1 MPSKVELESHP
12 VTTLKK
18 EISKTNI
25 KGYSKMTKPEVVELM
40 LKNKDRFHHIK
51 MAEKKSKKS
60 KEDKLK
66 LTSTSASG
74 KVTELKLKEDKP
86 KPKKGT
92 HKMPDGTVMS
102 GSVHSEDSKPVKPK
116 KKKLKI
122 VAKLSELDSM
132 EKSILDDLEKRVK
145 KNKYS
150 DQLDVY
156 ELLDVGEVFEK
167 PLRKRTL
174 EIIEKIVK
182 KKSLR
187 TLFPLK
193 DLKKRLKLS

>member
-1 MPSKVELESHP
+1 MPSREELESHP

-25 KGYSKMTKPEVVELM
+25 KGYSKMKKPEVVELM

-51 MAEKKSKKS
+51 MAEKKTKKEKP
-60 KEDKLK
+60 KEDKPKEK
-66 LTSTSASG
+66 LTSTRASG
-74 KVTELKLKEDKP
+74 KVTELKLKEA
-86 KPKKGT
+86 
-92 HKMPDGTVMS
+92 
-102 GSVHSEDSKPVKPK
+102 KPK
-116 KKKLKI
+116 KKKLIKKKKKKKKKKEKP
-122 VAKLSELDSM
+122 VEKPKSKPKAKLSELDSM
-132 EKSILDDLEKRVK
+132 EKSILDDLEKQVK

-156 ELLDVGEVFEK
+156 ELLDVGEGLEK

>member
-1 MPSKVELESHP
+1 MPSRIELESHP

-25 KGYSKMTKPEVVELM
+25 KGYSKMKKPEVVELM

-51 MAEKKSKKS
+51 MAEKK
-60 KEDKLK
+60 
-66 LTSTSASG
+66 
-74 KVTELKLKEDKP
+74 
-86 KPKKGT
+86 PKK
-92 HKMPDGTVMS
+92 KKI
-102 GSVHSEDSKPVKPK
+102 EAKQKEKPVEKPVEKPK
-116 KKKLKI
+116 KKKLVIKEKPKPKAQI
-122 VAKLSELDSM
+122 SELDSM
-132 EKSILDDLEKRVK
+132 EKSILDDLEKQVK

-156 ELLDVGEVFEK
+156 ELLDVGEGLEK

-193 DLKKRLKLS
+193 DLKKRLNL

>member
-1 MPSKVELESHP
+1 MPSRIELESHP

-25 KGYSKMTKPEVVELM
+25 KGYSKMKKPEVVELM

-51 MAEKKSKKS
+51 MAEKKP
-60 KEDKLK
+60 
-66 LTSTSASG
+66 
-74 KVTELKLKEDKP
+74 KP
-86 KPKKGT
+86 KPKPVEK
-92 HKMPDGTVMS
+92 P
-102 GSVHSEDSKPVKPK
+102 KPVK
-116 KKKLKI
+116 KI
-122 VAKLSELDSM
+122 VIKVPKQKEKPTAKLSELDSM

-156 ELLDVGEVFEK
+156 ELLDVGEGLEK

-193 DLKKRLKLS
+193 DLKKRLKL

>member
-1 MPSKVELESHP
+1 MPSREELESHA

-25 KGYSKMTKPEVVELM
+25 KGYSKMKKPEVVELM

-51 MAEKKSKKS
+51 MAEKKTKKEKP
-60 KEDKLK
+60 KEDKPKEK

-74 KVTELKLKEDKP
+74 KVTELKLKEA
-86 KPKKGT
+86 
-92 HKMPDGTVMS
+92 
-102 GSVHSEDSKPVKPK
+102 KPK
-116 KKKLKI
+116 KKKLVIKEKP
-122 VAKLSELDSM
+122 VEKPKSKPKAKLSELDSM
-132 EKSILDDLEKRVK
+132 EKSILDDLEKQVK

-156 ELLDVGEVFEK
+156 ELLDVGEGLEK

-193 DLKKRLKLS
+193 DLKKRLKL

>member
-12 VTTLKK
+12 IANLKK

-25 KGYSKMTKPEVVELM
+25 KGYSKMKKPEVVELM

-51 MAEKKSKKS
+51 KYVKP
-60 KEDKLK
+60 
-66 LTSTSASG
+66 TS
-74 KVTELKLKEDKP
+74 EPKP
-86 KPKKGT
+86 KPK
-92 HKMPDGTVMS
+92 PV
-102 GSVHSEDSKPVKPK
+102 ENPKPVK
-116 KKKLKI
+116 KI
-122 VAKLSELDSM
+122 VIKVPKQKEKPKAKLSELDSM
-132 EKSILDDLEKRVK
+132 EKSILDDLEKQVK

-156 ELLDVGEVFEK
+156 ELLDVGEGLEK

-193 DLKKRLKLS
+193 DLKKRLNL